1 MQLNI
6 VDCINKSL
14 KWKREKWR
22 NTSFSG
28 SGDIAHWTWTSDSM
42 SLLYFHSTY
51 DYRVQSKS
59 TEYADAVQPIIT
71 ILASIPATPEPT
83 RPPIPSKV
91 FNFV

>member
-1 MQLNI
+1 
-6 VDCINKSL
+6 
-14 KWKREKWR
+14 
-22 NTSFSG
+22 
-28 SGDIAHWTWTSDSM
+28 M